1 MDQQLSTASASPQT
15 EATAA
20 QAPAAPSARPV
31 EAQAP
36 AAPSA
41 RPVEAQAGQ
50 VPTASRNPPA
60 HILADRIAT
69 SLDDGLVAKARE
81 VLAKDNKPVAPFW
94 VNKYKQNAARNWDQF
109 YKRNTTNFYKDR
121 HWTEREFPEL
131 QFSDEKKV
139 VFEVGCGVGNFIFP
153 LIKSH
158 PNMIAYACD
167 FSATAVSFVQNH
179 DLFDPSRCTAFV
191 ADLTKD
197 DLTATVPAGTV
208 DLLSAI
214 FVLSAIPPEKM
225 DHAVK
230 NIAQVLAPGG
240 KVLFRDYGRYDQAQ
254 LRFKPGHRLEDGLYV
269 RQDGTMAFYFTVEML
284 SELFQRHGFDVEVCQ
299 YVIKKTVNRKKELE
313 MDRVFVQGKFVKHAS

>member
-1 MDQQLSTASASPQT
+1 MDQNISAAFPSPQT
-15 EATAA
+15 VGLAATQASAPSSTAA
-20 QAPAAPSARPV
+20 GAKADQGPATP
-31 EAQAP
+31 
-36 AAPSA
+36 
-41 RPVEAQAGQ
+41 
-50 VPTASRNPPA
+50 RNPPA

-69 SLDDGLVAKARE
+69 ALDDDLVAKAQE

-131 QFSDEKKV
+131 QFGDEKKV

-158 PNMIAYACD
+158 PNMVAYACD

-179 DLFDPSRCTAFV
+179 DLFDPSQCTAFV

-225 DHAVK
+225 DHAVE
-230 NIAQVLAPGG
+230 NLARVLAPGG

-284 SELFQRHGFDVEVCQ
+284 SELFQRNGFDVEVCQ

-313 MDRVFVQGKFVKHAS
+313 MDRVFVQGKFVKRAS

>member
-1 MDQQLSTASASPQT
+1 MDQHHPAASAPART
-15 EATAA
+15 EPTAA
-20 QAPAAPSARPV
+20 APAPPSPVAESQAGLQAPP
-31 EAQAP
+31 
-36 AAPSA
+36 
-41 RPVEAQAGQ
+41 
-50 VPTASRNPPA
+50 RNPPA
-60 HILADRIAT
+60 HILADRIAIT
-69 SLDDGLVAKARE
+69 LDDELVAKAQE

-94 VNKYKQNAARNWDQF
+94 VNKYKQNAAKNWDQF

-131 QFSDEKKV
+131 QFGDEKKV

-158 PNMIAYACD
+158 PNMVAYACD
-167 FSATAVSFVQNH
+167 FSATAVSFVQSH
-179 DLFDPSRCTAFV
+179 ELFDPSRCTAFV

-197 DLTATVPAGTV
+197 DVTAIVPAGTV

-225 DHAVK
+225 DYAVE
-230 NIAQVLAPGG
+230 NLARVLAPGG

-313 MDRVFVQGKFVKHAS
+313 MDRVFVQGKFVKRAS